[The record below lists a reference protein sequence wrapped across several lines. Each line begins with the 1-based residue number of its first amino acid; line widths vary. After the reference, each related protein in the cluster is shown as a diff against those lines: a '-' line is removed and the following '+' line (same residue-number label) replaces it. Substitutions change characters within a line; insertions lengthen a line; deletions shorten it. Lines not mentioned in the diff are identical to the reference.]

1 MSSRC
6 SSRVS
11 MRFGLGSSVEEED
24 EEEEE
29 EEEKDDLIA
38 AAAVG
43 VEADSEAM
51 QRVRENFDYEEL
63 ESAR

>member
-1 MSSRC
+1 
-6 SSRVS
+6 

-38 AAAVG
+38 AAVG
-43 VEADSEAM
+43 VEDDSEAM

>member
-1 MSSRC
+1 
-6 SSRVS
+6 

-29 EEEKDDLIA
+29 EEEEKDDLI

-43 VEADSEAM
+43 VEADPESM
-51 QRVRENFDYEEL
+51 QRLRENFDYEEL
-63 ESAR
+63 ESARYII

>member
-1 MSSRC
+1 
-6 SSRVS
+6 

-43 VEADSEAM
+43 VEADPEAM

>member
-1 MSSRC
+1 
-6 SSRVS
+6 

-38 AAAVG
+38 AAVG

-51 QRVRENFDYEEL
+51 QQLHENFDYEEL

>member
-1 MSSRC
+1 
-6 SSRVS
+6 

-29 EEEKDDLIA
+29 EEEKD
-38 AAAVG
+38 VG

>member
-1 MSSRC
+1 
-6 SSRVS
+6 

-29 EEEKDDLIA
+29 EEEKDGLI

-43 VEADSEAM
+43 VEADSEAL

>member
-1 MSSRC
+1 
-6 SSRVS
+6 

-38 AAAVG
+38 AAVG
-43 VEADSEAM
+43 VEADPESM
-51 QRVRENFDYEEL
+51 QRLRENFDYEEL

>member
-29 EEEKDDLIA
+29 EEDDLIA

>member
-1 MSSRC
+1 
-6 SSRVS
+6 

-38 AAAVG
+38 AAAG

>member
-1 MSSRC
+1 
-6 SSRVS
+6 

-29 EEEKDDLIA
+29 EEEEKDDLIA
-38 AAAVG
+38 AAAAG